1 MSSVV
6 KNPPANAGD
15 TGLIHGRIPHAMEQL
30 TCAPQLLR
38 LCSRA
43 RSCNCRSPRA
53 LEPLVHKKTG
63 HREEEP
69 RAATRGGPH
78 LLQLEKDLAQPQ
90 VKNKTNK

>member
-1 MSSVV
+1 
-6 KNPPANAGD
+6 
-15 TGLIHGRIPHAMEQL
+15 MEQL

-69 RAATRGGPH
+69 RAATRGGPTCCSWR
-78 LLQLEKDLAQPQ
+78 
-90 VKNKTNK
+90 KTWHSLK